1 MKSRP
6 CVFEKLNLMFAYSY
20 LVLDIYSY
28 NLFKLKTSNRIMI
41 LVKMVSAWS
50 LSKSILTG
58 LRSWRRLPKP
68 IVAEIWCFI
77 NTERLGHV
85 LYVGCGHC
93 EHY

>member
-1 MKSRP
+1 
-6 CVFEKLNLMFAYSY
+6 MFAYSY
-20 LVLDIYSY
+20 LVLGIYSY

-58 LRSWRRLPKP
+58 LRSWRRLSKP

-77 NTERLGHV
+77 NTE
-85 LYVGCGHC
+85 
-93 EHY
+93 